1 MNTSGPSRVK
11 RKTMMV
17 RIPLLWSWNVWE
29 TKMWSYVVQLYKHGT
44 KTTHNSGHAIP
55 VQATWSRPLL
65 TNNGT
70 VFFTLGVWAHWLVN
84 IIAPIILAKKQD
96 MDPSMSG
103 ETVKVPLVCLKYL
116 RCQKQYFFFDDAFP
130 QNIISWPRNS

>member
-1 MNTSGPSRVK
+1 
-11 RKTMMV
+11 MV
-17 RIPLLWSWNVWE
+17 PRLR
-29 TKMWSYVVQLYKHGT
+29 
-44 KTTHNSGHAIP
+44 TTPGHAIP

-70 VFFTLGVWAHWLVN
+70 VFFTLGAWVWAHWLVN